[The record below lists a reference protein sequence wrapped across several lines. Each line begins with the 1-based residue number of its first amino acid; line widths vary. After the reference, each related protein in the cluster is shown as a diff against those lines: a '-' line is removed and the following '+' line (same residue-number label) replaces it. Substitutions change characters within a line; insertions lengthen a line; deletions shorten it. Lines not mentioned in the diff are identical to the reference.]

1 MFCFL
6 LAVIFSSHNVCF
18 LNNFDL
24 QTCWSRVLCK
34 EKNTFWGGTHL
45 ALEWHWPL
53 VGETGPWAS
62 SLPTSWSLGLAASRW
77 ILLNHFF
84 HSSCFSQVFA
94 MLRGGHRTWRTHKEK
109 RSIRDPKTASPLA
122 HVIGNL
128 SSPTTWQIEQVHKS
142 LKQIYSKI
150 QKGITLL
157 MDEKETCM
165 DKRVWAPLWG
175 HPTLELIKSVWS
187 NKKPSRSMKLC
198 RSKKKKKTG
207 PCVSCLCHSLHRYKL
222 LTNSGEAPCCGIWWK
237 PTDEFSIGAS
247 QSVFGRLIQLCV
259 CRVESDPRCFQ
270 SSLNKCGLIP
280 LSPSFLHDLLHPKC
294 LCDPSTYRNSP
305 TSS

>member
-198 RSKKKKKTG
+198 RSKKKKKQG
-207 PCVSCLCHSLHRYKL
+207 LVSHVFVTLSTDTNCSQTLERRLVVGFDESLRMSLASVHLSLC
-222 LTNSGEAPCCGIWWK
+222 
-237 PTDEFSIGAS
+237 
-247 QSVFGRLIQLCV
+247 GRLIQLCV